1 MPQASKQTPSTPK
14 KKRGDL
20 PNSHTVPAA
29 RPSTAAALAT
39 GSPRHS
45 SNHRHPLR
53 SALPG
58 IGAEGSG
65 RSHRLGCGARSGPSG
80 RCRRGAGGEP
90 RSRTVRE
97 GTHASGKVE
106 VARETRRAERAAA
119 ARPAPPPRPALLGRH
134 AAPSARR
141 PPLPSGPRASRA
153 PARREAGSPA
163 SPSYV
168 ISTARRPRSEPL
180 VRGAG

>member
-1 MPQASKQTPSTPK
+1 M
-14 KKRGDL
+14 

-168 ISTARRPRSEPL
+168 ISTARRPR
-180 VRGAG
+180 

>member
-1 MPQASKQTPSTPK
+1 M
-14 KKRGDL
+14 

-119 ARPAPPPRPALLGRH
+119 ARPAPPPRPALLGRILGSLPDRRS
-134 AAPSARR
+134 PSRSRRRR
-141 PPLPSGPRASRA
+141 PPLSALQ
-153 PARREAGSPA
+153 ARSHHDNCN
-163 SPSYV
+163 SDH
-168 ISTARRPRSEPL
+168 RSSL
-180 VRGAG
+180 KR